1 MWNAQADGG
10 VGIPTPS
17 RHLSTW
23 RTRFGTLA
31 QLVTC
36 TTMDESEI
44 PKLLAIDE
52 QPHSLRLI
60 KETLFGSGLEILTA
74 SSAEE
79 GLETLKR
86 ARPRIVLLDLTMTRV
101 RGAEL
106 LESILA
112 IDPGTEVILIT
123 DEDSAESAVPA
134 LLNRDSDHISKHLH
148 TETHT

>member
-17 RHLSTW
+17 RQLSTW

-86 ARPRIVLLDLTMTRV
+86 ARLRIVLLDLTMTRV
-101 RGAEL
+101 RGANVP
-106 LESILA
+106 ESIHALA
-112 IDPGTEVILIT
+112 PGTEVILIA
-123 DEDSAESAVPA
+123 DEYSAAATGVA
-134 LLNRDSDHISKHLH
+134 LL
-148 TETHT
+148 

>member
-1 MWNAQADGG
+1 MWNAQPDGG

-17 RHLSTW
+17 RHLRTW

-36 TTMDESEI
+36 ATMDESDI

-60 KETLFGSGLEILTA
+60 KETLLGSGLEILTA

-86 ARPRIVLLDLTMTRV
+86 ARPRIVMLDLTMMQV

-112 IDPGTEVILIT
+112 IDPGTQVILIA
-123 DEDSAESAVPA
+123 DEYSAAATGVA
-134 LLNRDSDHISKHLH
+134 LL
-148 TETHT
+148 